1 MFFCTRN
8 GPCTDTVKSVKKV
21 QRNICKKVP
30 KSTLGVGNPHTV
42 TIEKDVLGVINPYVQ
57 KEVSKKG
64 CYVCPSM
71 HTKYC
76 KIVYSFRDCFLHIT
90 YLQGLM

>member
-1 MFFCTRN
+1 M
-8 GPCTDTVKSVKKV
+8 VKSVKKV
-21 QRNICKKVP
+21 QRNICKKST
-30 KSTLGVGNPHTV
+30 KSTLGVGNPPYGNDR
-42 TIEKDVLGVINPYVQ
+42 EDVLGVINPHVQ